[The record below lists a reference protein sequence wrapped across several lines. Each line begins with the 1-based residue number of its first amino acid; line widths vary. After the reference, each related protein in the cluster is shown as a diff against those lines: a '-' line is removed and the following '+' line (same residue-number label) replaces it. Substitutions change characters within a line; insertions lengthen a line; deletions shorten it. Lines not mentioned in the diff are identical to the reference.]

1 MEVPRL
7 IFIDE
12 SGFIVDMN
20 RLYGWAPIGEQAVIL
35 GNTRGRRLSVVGAMS
50 LDGPRAM
57 MSYEGTLNTPRM
69 VEFIDNHLG
78 PALREGDIV
87 VMDGLSVHKT
97 AEVRNAIEWYGGS
110 VLILPP
116 YSPDLNPIEHLW
128 STLKARIRALGT
140 ASWRELVDLVAT
152 TWGKLDLAFYPNWLR
167 NCGTSE
173 PST

>member
-1 MEVPRL
+1 MDAARL

-12 SGFIVDMN
+12 AGFIVGMN
-20 RLYGWAPIGEQAVIL
+20 RLYGWAPIGEQAVIRAQ
-35 GNTRGRRLSVVGAMS
+35 TRGRRLSVVGAMA

-57 MSYEGTLNTPRM
+57 MSYAGTLDTVRM
-69 VEFIDNHLG
+69 LEFVADHLG
-78 PALREGDIV
+78 PTIKAGDIV

-97 AEVRNAIEWYGGS
+97 AEVRAAIESHGAS

-140 ASWRELVDLVAT
+140 AKWQELIDLVAT
-152 TWGKLDLAFYPNWLR
+152 TWHGLELEFYGNWVR
-167 NCGTSE
+167 NCGYSA

>member
-1 MEVPRL
+1 MDAARL

-12 SGFIVDMN
+12 AGFIVGMN
-20 RLYGWAPIGEQAVIL
+20 RQYGWAPVGEQAVIL
-35 GNTRGRRLSVVGAMS
+35 ANTKGRRLSVVGAMA

-57 MSYEGTLNTPRM
+57 MSYEGTLNEARM
-69 VEFIDNHLG
+69 LEFVADHLG
-78 PALREGDIV
+78 ASLRTGDIV

-97 AEVRNAIEWYGGS
+97 GPVRAAIEAHGAT

-128 STLKARIRALGT
+128 STLKARIRVLGT
-140 ASWRELVDLVAT
+140 AAWQELVDLVAA
-152 TWGKLDLAFYPNWLR
+152 TWSGLEGEFYENWVR
-167 NCGTSE
+167 SCGYSA